1 MFDVVRVECEV
12 TCPCCGHVEW
22 MQMEPDQSPF
32 ALVCDQCRDVSAPP
46 SGECCLFCA
55 FGSCQ
60 CLPRQRTSRASD
72 RVDTESLTGGIA
84 SGTAPLYGS

>member
-22 MQMEPDQSPF
+22 MPMEPDQSPF
-32 ALVCDQCRDVSAPP
+32 VLVCDQCRDVSAPP
-46 SGECCLFCA
+46 PGECCLFCA

-60 CLPRQRTSRASD
+60 CLPRQAMCTHSAVSSQTNLSRQG
-72 RVDTESLTGGIA
+72 ES
-84 SGTAPLYGS
+84 